1 MNYANE
7 IKDRV
12 KMPEILKLYG
22 IEMNRNGRI
31 KCPLHGGTDYNCG
44 VKDNYLHC
52 FVCGESVD
60 QIGFMQKYF
69 GLSFLDSIAKLN
81 EDFGLNLPIGQKIR
95 SPQRMAM
102 ARANF
107 EREKKRREEER
118 RAKEIDD
125 AYWRAYDEVL
135 RLSRN
140 KRDFA
145 PKNPGEEL
153 HPLYVEALTFLEQ
166 AKHEL
171 EMADIERYKY
181 EHRNR

>member
-22 IEMNRNGRI
+22 IEMNRYGRI

-60 QIGFMQKYF
+60 QIGFIQKYF
-69 GLSFLDSIAKLN
+69 GLSFMDSIAKLN
-81 EDFGLNLPIGQKIR
+81 EDFGLNLPIGKEIR
-95 SPQRMAM
+95 STQRMAM

-107 EREKKRREEER
+107 DREKKRREEEKR
-118 RAKEIDD
+118 KKEIDD
-125 AYWRAYDEVL
+125 AYWSAYDEVL

-140 KRDFA
+140 QKNFA
-145 PKNPGEEL
+145 PKSDGDEL
-153 HPLYVEALTFLEQ
+153 NPLYVESLMYIEQ